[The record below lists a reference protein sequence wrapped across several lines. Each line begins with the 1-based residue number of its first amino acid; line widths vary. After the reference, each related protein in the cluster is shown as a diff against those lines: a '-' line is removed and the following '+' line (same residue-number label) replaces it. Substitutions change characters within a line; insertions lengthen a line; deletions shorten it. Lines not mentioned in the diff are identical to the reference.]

1 MPRRYKSGKEL
12 FFYLAVSLVV
22 VSIALVREE
31 DKVQKP
37 VYFTSWALR
46 DAEESYPPI
55 EKLAFTLIT
64 TARKLKSYFQAHTV
78 TVLTDKPLQ
87 RVMSSP
93 EATGQMALWAIKL
106 NNFDMQYRP
115 YTTIKGQ
122 VIIDFNRACTQM
134 NRPPDKQAKL
144 VWYFVAHKGRR
155 SNAWSDSISL

>member
-115 YTTIKGQ
+115 YTAIKGQ
-122 VIIDFNRACTQM
+122 VIIDFNRACT
-134 NRPPDKQAKL
+134 
-144 VWYFVAHKGRR
+144 
-155 SNAWSDSISL
+155 